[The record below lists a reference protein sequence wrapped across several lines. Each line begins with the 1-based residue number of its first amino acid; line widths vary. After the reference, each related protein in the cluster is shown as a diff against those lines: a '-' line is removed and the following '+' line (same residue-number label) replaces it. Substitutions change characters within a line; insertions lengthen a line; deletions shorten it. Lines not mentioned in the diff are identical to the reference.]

1 MVFNFVG
8 LGRGGL
14 VLFVLFCF
22 SVYFV
27 WFWFAFHLFSE
38 RKAEK
43 GMELDGWGSG
53 EELGEVKEG
62 EQWSEY
68 TIGKNIF
75 N

>member
-1 MVFNFVG
+1 
-8 LGRGGL
+8 
-14 VLFVLFCF
+14 
-22 SVYFV
+22 
-27 WFWFAFHLFSE
+27 
-38 RKAEK
+38 
-43 GMELDGWGSG
+43 MELDGWGSG